1 MIQFF
6 APDIAENPILPESDS
21 QHAIRVLRLGVGDR
35 VQVVDGKGNVYDCI
49 IAEPHQKRTLL
60 SIVDSRPQLPHW
72 PFNIT
77 IAVAPTKH
85 LDRMEW
91 LIEKMVEIGFNRFVP
106 LLCRHSERK
115 ELKIERL
122 QKIAVSAMKQSLK
135 ATLPTIEPM
144 TPISQFIK
152 EQSAIESQKFVCY
165 CSDEI
170 TERLVLAE
178 QLQPLRDT
186 TVLIGPEGDF
196 SPEEISATLDSGFK
210 AVTLGDTRLRTET
223 AALYSLSTI
232 HVVNQLSR

>member
-1 MIQFF
+1 
-6 APDIAENPILPESDS
+6 
-21 QHAIRVLRLGVGDR
+21 
-35 VQVVDGKGNVYDCI
+35 
-49 IAEPHQKRTLL
+49 
-60 SIVDSRPQLPHW
+60 
-72 PFNIT
+72 
-77 IAVAPTKH
+77 
-85 LDRMEW
+85 
-91 LIEKMVEIGFNRFVP
+91 
-106 LLCRHSERK
+106 CRHSERK